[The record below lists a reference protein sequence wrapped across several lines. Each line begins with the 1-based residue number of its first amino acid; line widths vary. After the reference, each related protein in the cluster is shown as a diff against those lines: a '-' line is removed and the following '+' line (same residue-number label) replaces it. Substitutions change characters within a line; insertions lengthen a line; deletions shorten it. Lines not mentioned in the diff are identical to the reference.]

1 MSSDHRS
8 PNPLPPLEILF
19 DDENECLQPAFVD
32 ALGHIFSKYCTP
44 TAALVAR
51 GHLMKPPANAYLT
64 STGLDQFAI
73 DTNGKALD
81 AEAKAELRDML
92 DVNAQENLTFHGF
105 LQMYELQT
113 PNDIKETWND
123 LLKHGFNFSLKLEA
137 AEGTP

>member
-1 MSSDHRS
+1 VPAASGRPRS
-8 PNPLPPLEILF
+8 RVENAFIDILF
-19 DDENECLQPAFVD
+19 VSCGPNRQFVD

-51 GHLMKPPANAYLT
+51 GLLMKPPANAYLT

-92 DVNAQENLTFHGF
+92 DVNAQENLT
-105 LQMYELQT
+105 
-113 PNDIKETWND
+113 
-123 LLKHGFNFSLKLEA
+123 
-137 AEGTP
+137 